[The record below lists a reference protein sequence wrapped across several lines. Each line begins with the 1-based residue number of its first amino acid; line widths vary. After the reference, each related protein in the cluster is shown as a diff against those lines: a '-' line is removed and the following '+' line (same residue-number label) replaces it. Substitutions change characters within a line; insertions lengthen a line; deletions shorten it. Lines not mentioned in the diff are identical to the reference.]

1 MRPSAWGI
9 VDRMNR
15 IDLVRRDKGNRE
27 ARWTA
32 MATKPYPSNII
43 IFNVDDRIL
52 DDDLKLALK
61 RSWTHIGEM
70 LVRPHAASEGS
81 EPRNI
86 MHVVV
91 KYGTRSYLRSGD
103 EERDANWSE
112 RMEQHLLSTMRKISN
127 NNIAFNRRQ
136 RKTGDAELAIDAIEF
151 ELEAGALTLE
161 YRLDSNGCVPAS
173 CAHIATDIRAA
184 LNAGVLGEPV
194 RVKAPSDSSYRRQAH
209 AYAQLKAEEAAR
221 AAVEEETRL
230 AAERRLAAG
239 RGRRAIRGIPR
250 ACRGGR
256 AGRGRGGAQN
266 QPPGSAP
273 VDRRGMGGGVRRPRR
288 RLRDR
293 LPPVG
298 SGVRRRLLPRVRPL
312 RAAVRLVKVH
322 AL

>member
-1 MRPSAWGI
+1 
-9 VDRMNR
+9 
-15 IDLVRRDKGNRE
+15 
-27 ARWTA
+27 

-230 AAERRLAAG
+230 AAEEAERLAAE
-239 RGRRAIRGIPR
+239 A
-250 ACRGGR
+250 
-256 AGRGRGGAQN
+256 
-266 QPPGSAP
+266 
-273 VDRRGMGGGVRRPRR
+273 
-288 RLRDR
+288 
-293 LPPVG
+293 
-298 SGVRRRLLPRVRPL
+298 
-312 RAAVRLVKVH
+312 AAVERFAESPELAAEVEREEAEEARKTSPLEVPPLTDEEWEAEYGVLDADFEIDYRLWEAVYADGSSREFDPSVQQFVS
-322 AL
+322 